1 MPLIPYHGFSRR
13 VPDPTGD
20 RLPFEADRSNNLAVD
35 QGTQTPGGQG
45 RSESLPGEER
55 RLRENKGGGAGMT
68 SAFAGVITIH
78 AIGLL
83 VTALSGIAAYR
94 DGIMFGLALIMVSD
108 ALLILADRNERRN
121 GTT

>member
-1 MPLIPYHGFSRR
+1 
-13 VPDPTGD
+13 
-20 RLPFEADRSNNLAVD
+20 
-35 QGTQTPGGQG
+35 
-45 RSESLPGEER
+45 
-55 RLRENKGGGAGMT
+55 MT